1 MKEDSFAFL
10 KAIAE
15 TPSVSG
21 FEQPVARIIR
31 KQMKPV
37 ADEITTD
44 IHGNTIVT
52 LNPKGRPRVMLAGHY
67 DQIGLMVRYI
77 TDEGYLTFA
86 TVGGI
91 DTTVLPGSRVTIH
104 TPKGP
109 VEGVIGRKPVH
120 LMKPEERNQ
129 GKVELTDLWIDIGA
143 KNKAEAARYVSV
155 SDPVTYKLGLQH
167 LGKNMVTSPALDDK
181 VGTYVVM
188 EAFRLLAAR
197 RPRCALFAVATVQ
210 EELGLRG
217 ARTSCFGIDPLVG
230 IAVDVC
236 HASDNPGV
244 DKKAVGEL
252 ALGKGP
258 GIERGANINPVLCAL
273 LIDTAKKKK
282 IPYQLSAAPGAT
294 GTDANPMQLTR
305 SSVATALVSL
315 PNRYM
320 HTPVEVC
327 SLADLDAATKLVAE
341 TVRRIDPKMSF
352 VPL

>member
-1 MKEDSFAFL
+1 MKEESFEFL
-10 KAIAE
+10 KAMAQ

-31 KQMKPV
+31 EQMKPL
-37 ADEITTD
+37 ADKITTD
-44 IHGNTIVT
+44 LHGNTIVT
-52 LNPKGRPRVMLAGHY
+52 VNPKGTPRVMLAGHY
-67 DQIGLMVRYI
+67 DQIGLMIKYI
-77 TDEGYLTFA
+77 TDEGFLTFA
-86 TVGGI
+86 PVGGI
-91 DTTVLPGSRVTIH
+91 DTTVLPGSRVTIYAK
-104 TPKGP
+104 KGP

-143 KNKAEAARYVSV
+143 KNKAEAARHVSV
-155 SDPVTYKLGLQH
+155 SDPVTYRLELQR

-188 EAFRLLAAR
+188 EACRLVAAR
-197 RPRCALFAVATVQ
+197 KPKCALFAVATVQ

-217 ARTSCFGIDPLVG
+217 AHTSCFGIDPLVG

-244 DKKAVGEL
+244 DKKMIGEQT
-252 ALGKGP
+252 LGKGP
-258 GIERGANINPVLCAL
+258 VIERGANINPVLCDL
-273 LIDTAKKKK
+273 LIDTAKRKK
-282 IPYQLSAAPGAT
+282 IPYQLSASPGAT
-294 GTDANPMQLTR
+294 PTDANPMQLTR
-305 SSVATALVSL
+305 SSVATALVGL

-327 SLADLDAATKLVAE
+327 SLSDLDAAAKLVAE
-341 TVRRIDPKMSF
+341 TVLRIDTKMSF
-352 VPL
+352 IPL